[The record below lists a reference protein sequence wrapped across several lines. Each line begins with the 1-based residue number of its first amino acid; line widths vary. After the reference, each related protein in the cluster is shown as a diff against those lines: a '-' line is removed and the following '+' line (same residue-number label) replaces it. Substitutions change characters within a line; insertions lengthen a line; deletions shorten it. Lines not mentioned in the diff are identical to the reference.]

1 MKYTLTAQERI
12 YACIDLK
19 CFYASV
25 ECVERGLDPF
35 QVNLVVADP
44 ARGRG
49 AICLAISP
57 ALKAL
62 GVRNRCRLYEIPGY
76 ISYIIAKPRMKLYM
90 RYSANIYQLYLQ
102 YFAQQDIYV
111 YSVDECFVDLTPY
124 FSLYR
129 MQPKQIAKMLT
140 DAVQRRF
147 GLCSAAG
154 IGTNIFLAKIALDI
168 LAKHMPDKI
177 AYLDEASFKLQL
189 WHHRPLTDFWNIGKG
204 IAKRLAR
211 YGLYD
216 LYGVAHFEPKLLY
229 KEFGVNAEYLL
240 DHAWGRE
247 SCTIEEINNYR
258 VKEHSISTSQVLFKD
273 YQYADALVVLLEM
286 AELLSLELVKK
297 NLVCSAIGLTVKY
310 SKDCRAATGGTRRLA
325 QQTASYSLLTD
336 NFKQLYLETVDKSA
350 PIRKLSVSAGRLV
363 RLWDVEQSLFADDA
377 VEVKDRQVQKAV
389 LNIKERF
396 GKSMLM
402 RGRSYQDKA
411 TGFLRNKLVGGHNG
425 E

>member
-1 MKYTLTAQERI
+1 MKYTINAQERI

-25 ECVERGLDPF
+25 ECVERKLDPF
-35 QVNLVVADP
+35 KVNLVVADKT
-44 ARGRG
+44 RGNG

-62 GVRNRCRLYEIPGY
+62 GVRNRCRLYEIPRY
-76 ISYIIAKPRMKLYM
+76 ISYITAKPRMKLYM
-90 RYSANIYQLYLQ
+90 RYSAEIYQLYLQ
-102 YFAQQDIYV
+102 YFSKEDIYV
-111 YSVDECFVDLTPY
+111 YSVDECFIDLTPY
-124 FSLYR
+124 FNLYK
-129 MQPKQIAKMLT
+129 MTPKQMAKMLT
-140 DAVQRRF
+140 DAVQQHF

-154 IGTNIFLAKIALDI
+154 VGTNIFLAKIALDI
-168 LAKHMPDKI
+168 LAKHMPDNI
-177 AYLDEASFKLQL
+177 AYLDEAEFKLQL
-189 WHHRPLTDFWNIGKG
+189 WRHRPLRDFWNIGKG

-216 LYGVAHFEPKLLY
+216 LYSVAHTDSKILY

-247 SCTIEEINNYR
+247 SCTIEEIHNYR
-258 VKEHSISTSQVLFKD
+258 VKEKSLSTSQVLFKD
-273 YQYADALVVLLEM
+273 YQYADALIVLLEM
-286 AELLSLELVKK
+286 AEFLSLELVEK
-297 NLVCSAIGLTVKY
+297 NLVCGAIGLSVKY
-310 SKDCRAATGGTRRLA
+310 SKDCRASTGGTRRLA
-325 QQTASYSLLTD
+325 QQTASYSLLIHA
-336 NFKQLYLETVDKSA
+336 FQQLYLETVDRAA
-350 PIRKLSVSAGRLV
+350 PIRKLGINVGRLIK
-363 RLWDVEQSLFADDA
+363 LWDVEQSLFTDDA
-377 VEVKDRQVQKAV
+377 VEIKDRQVQQAV

-396 GKSMLM
+396 GKNMLM